1 MAYKLLSN
9 KDAVQKI
16 IKALGLDEKHVKSVS
31 INGKEIFNMDNMNEA
46 VEVKIGKLLIDDQ

>member
-16 IKALGLDEKHVKSVS
+16 LKALGLDEKYIKSVS
-31 INGKEIFNMDNMNEA
+31 INGKEIFNMDNMNDA
-46 VEVKIGKLLIDDQ
+46 IEVKIGKLLIDDE